1 MRTELEVAR
10 DAVVPPSGECAHG
23 RHAREARCG
32 VRFGSVCSGIEAA
45 SHAWE
50 SLGWTPTW
58 FSEIAPWPS
67 KFLAQRF
74 PSVPNHGSLIGLAD
88 RLAGDDRN
96 IDVLVGGTP
105 CQAFSVAGLRGGLT
119 DDRGNLTLAF
129 ARLAEALRPRWLVW
143 ENVPGVLSDKTNA
156 FGCLLGALSEL
167 GYGCAW
173 RVLDAQFF
181 GVAQRRERVFLV
193 GHLGAAAAAGAVL
206 FEPEG
211 VRRNPPTRGEARED
225 VAGTLT
231 NGAGGGRF
239 DKQPL
244 VEVGTGNGSSTQ
256 DFAPALTRSALSST
270 VNNDTPLLLAS
281 FDETQVTSPGNRSSC
296 GPETAALTKTGR
308 PPAIAFNARQDPVS
322 SDPVTCSLDTDGT
335 TQAVCVTGEVTHA
348 LRSVGADASEDGTG
362 RGTPIT
368 AVSVALRGRDGGAT
382 AEMGGEVANA
392 LRSSGGGGSSP
403 YVLETRV
410 RRLTPRECERLQGF
424 PDDATAIDGAK
435 DTPRYAALGN
445 SMAVPAMRWIG
456 QRIELV
462 DGILRGES

>member
-1 MRTELEVAR
+1 M
-10 DAVVPPSGECAHG
+10 
-23 RHAREARCG
+23 
-32 VRFGSVCSGIEAA
+32 RFGSVCSGIEAA

-50 SLGWTPTW
+50 SLGWKAAW
-58 FSEIAPWPS
+58 FSEVAPWPS

-74 PSVPNHGSLIGLAD
+74 PSVPNHDSLVGLAD
-88 RLAGDDRN
+88 RLTGDARR

-105 CQAFSVAGLRGGLT
+105 CQAFSVSGLRGGLT

-129 ARLAEALRPRWLVW
+129 ARLAEALRPRWLLW

-167 GYGCAW
+167 GYGLAW

-211 VRRNPPTRGEARED
+211 VRRNPPTRGEAGED
-225 VAGTLT
+225 VAGTLGI
-231 NGAGGGRF
+231 GAGGRRRDLDRHGAY
-239 DKQPL
+239 
-244 VEVGTGNGSSTQ
+244 VEVGTGNGSHTQ
-256 DFAPALTRSALSST
+256 DFAPALSST

-281 FDETQVTSPGNRSSC
+281 FDETQVTSPGNRSLC

-322 SDPVTCSLDTDGT
+322 SEHVTGSLDTDGT

-348 LRSVGADASEDGTG
+348 LRSVGADASEDSTG
-362 RGTPIT
+362 RGTPIVT
-368 AVSVALRGRDGGAT
+368 T
-382 AEMGGEVANA
+382 Q
-392 LRSSGGGGSSP
+392 
-403 YVLETRV
+403 TRV

-424 PDDATAIDGAK
+424 ADDWTAIDGAK

-445 SMAVPAMRWIG
+445 SMAVPAMRWLG
-456 QRIELV
+456 RRIELV
-462 DGILRGES
+462 DGILKEAA

>member
-1 MRTELEVAR
+1 MRY
-10 DAVVPPSGECAHG
+10 
-23 RHAREARCG
+23 
-32 VRFGSVCSGIEAA
+32 GSVCSGIEAA
-45 SHAWE
+45 SCAWE
-50 SLGWTPTW
+50 SLGWQAAW

-74 PSVPNHGSLIGLAD
+74 PSVPNHGSLVGLAG
-88 RLAGDDRN
+88 RLAGDARR

-105 CQAFSVAGLRGGLT
+105 CQAFSVSGLRGGLT
-119 DDRGNLTLAF
+119 DDRGNLTLEF
-129 ARLAEALRPRWLVW
+129 ARLAAALRPRWLVW
-143 ENVPGVLSDKTNA
+143 ENVPGVLSDSTNA

-167 GYGCAW
+167 GYGLAW

-225 VAGTLT
+225 VAGTLGI
-231 NGAGGGRF
+231 GAGGRRRDLDGHGAYVPQVARTLRAQGQ
-239 DKQPL
+239 DH
-244 VEVGTGNGSSTQ
+244 GS
-256 DFAPALTRSALSST
+256 
-270 VNNDTPLLLAS
+270 
-281 FDETQVTSPGNRSSC
+281 
-296 GPETAALTKTGR
+296 
-308 PPAIAFNARQDPVS
+308 
-322 SDPVTCSLDTDGT
+322 
-335 TQAVCVTGEVTHA
+335 TQAVCVTGDVTHA

-424 PDDATAIDGAK
+424 PDDWTAVDGAK

-456 QRIELV
+456 SRIQLV
-462 DGILRGES
+462 DRILNPKP

>member
-1 MRTELEVAR
+1 M
-10 DAVVPPSGECAHG
+10 
-23 RHAREARCG
+23 
-32 VRFGSVCSGIEAA
+32 RFGSVCSGIEAA

-50 SLGWTPTW
+50 SLGWTPAW
-58 FSEIAPWPS
+58 FSEIAPFPS
-67 KFLAQRF
+67 KFLATRF
-74 PSVPNHGSLIGLAD
+74 PGVPNHGSLIGLAD
-88 RLAGDDRN
+88 RLVGADRN
-96 IDVLVGGTP
+96 IDLLVGGTP
-105 CQAFSVAGLRGGLT
+105 CQSYSVAGKRGGRA
-119 DDRGNLTLAF
+119 DPRGNLTWNF
-129 ARLAEALRPRWLVW
+129 ARLAEALRPRWVLW
-143 ENVPGVLSDKTNA
+143 ENVPGVLSSERGAA
-156 FGCLLGALSEL
+156 FGSLIGDLAQL
-167 GYGCAW
+167 GYGLAW

-225 VAGTLT
+225 VAGTLGSGT
-231 NGAGGGRF
+231 GGGRR
-239 DKQPL
+239 DLDGHGAYIP
-244 VEVGTGNGSSTQ
+244 EV
-256 DFAPALTRSALSST
+256 AACLTTSATRLDSET
-270 VNNDTPLLLAS
+270 ETETFITAS
-281 FDETQVTSPGNRSSC
+281 FDETQVTSRTNRSSC
-296 GPETAALTKTGR
+296 DPSTAALTAHGR

-322 SDPVTCSLDTDGT
+322 SEHVTGSRDTDGT

-392 LRSSGGGGSSP
+392 LRSAGGGGSSP

>member
-1 MRTELEVAR
+1 M
-10 DAVVPPSGECAHG
+10 
-23 RHAREARCG
+23 
-32 VRFGSVCSGIEAA
+32 RFGSVCSGIEAA
-45 SHAWE
+45 SRAWE
-50 SLGWTPTW
+50 PLGWTPAW
-58 FSEIAPWPS
+58 FSEVAPWPS
-67 KFLAQRF
+67 KFLGTRF
-74 PSVPNHGSLIGLAD
+74 PLVPNHGSLIGLAD
-88 RLAGDDRN
+88 RLAGDARRV
-96 IDVLVGGTP
+96 DVIVGGTP
-105 CQAFSVAGLRGGLT
+105 CQAFSVAGLRGGLA

-129 ARLAEALRPRWLVW
+129 ARLAEALRPRWLLW

-167 GYGCAW
+167 GYGLAW

-225 VAGTLT
+225 VAGTLGI
-231 NGAGGGRF
+231 GAGGCRRDLDGHGAYIPELARCLTKSNTRF
-239 DKQPL
+239 DGETETL
-244 VEVGTGNGSSTQ
+244 IT
-256 DFAPALTRSALSST
+256 
-270 VNNDTPLLLAS
+270 AS
-281 FDETQVTSPGNRSSC
+281 FDETQVTSRTNRSSC
-296 GPETAALTKTGR
+296 DPSTAALTARGR
-308 PPAIAFNARQDPVS
+308 APAIAFNARQDPVS
-322 SDPVTCSLDTDGT
+322 SEHVTGSLDTNGG

-392 LRSSGGGGSSP
+392 LRSAGGGGSSS

-424 PDDATAIDGAK
+424 PDDWTAIDGAK

-456 QRIELV
+456 RRIELV
-462 DGILRGES
+462 DSLIGLKPSK